1 MADIAPKLVELSVDK
16 LRSLHERLHKSE
28 ATPATIEVH
37 HLTTTEML
45 RRGMERPADDA
56 WDEFEIQVDYVTDV
70 DLNSFSNSLPLE
82 LIQEVIKETGSSIGN
97 VRLLLTTDGYQM
109 RIDPIDEDVN
119 KMLRQE
125 NGKWTVYNE
134 DGTRKFGT
142 YSTKADAEKRLA
154 QMHQFSKADNTPPKA
169 VRDAARRA
177 LDWIA
182 DGKAGGGFTSVGRTR
197 AGQLA
202 SGENISIE
210 TLKRMKSFFA
220 RHEVDKNALG
230 FSQGEKGYP
239 SAGRVAWDAWGGDAG
254 YAWAESMV
262 ARAEKDEKVA
272 KHNPGQHDQK
282 THGSWADGIAEA
294 INRGEHPKVEAENV
308 SAFLMSA
315 AKRTDHPD
323 LTELSVEG
331 TLLFGD
337 EGKGIAR
344 KDMPQIPGKER
355 ARFLAEIEQSDGITA
370 TAEEVDPKTL
380 KPIQKE
386 ISSARSGAIYN
397 KFREDGGIPQKE
409 RILISSD
416 GFVVDGH
423 HTWGASVGFA
433 FDNPGTTLPVY
444 RLSVTADEAMDISL
458 KWSTANG
465 FEGQAI
471 DAPAKKSLTWKPL
484 TKHEDHDQSTHGSWA
499 NSGSPK
505 LTIMGQNDGVNEFFN
520 ERTRVVRYQPEGK
533 EPTDY
538 VLYIDGLRGDT
549 VHAIKKP
556 TDGTTI
562 DGWSS
567 KSNRGVVGHLD
578 TTRMQEN
585 PWRKNSNDGK
595 STIVEV
601 SVSKPHQR
609 RGLASAM
616 LRFHRDMFPEQ
627 DLQHS
632 DALLPDGQ
640 AWAEVVKHGSHNQK
654 THGSW
659 ANGELAADKAPLKS
673 RSADA
678 VREASNLR
686 KQSEAVEPSITGLMQ
701 NIGEQVGGS
710 FAQLHQRLKSTD
722 SLARK
727 IDADAEKQY
736 GGDRA
741 KAASEISDAIRY
753 TMTVQDDGYTD
764 AVLATTKAL
773 EANGFKIRTKN
784 FWESGDPY
792 DGVNIKAEK
801 NGVKVEIQLHTPA
814 SLKTKTKELHDIY
827 EVYRKE
833 KNNSKRE
840 SSWNEMVK
848 IARKIPRPAKMD
860 VLLSTPTLTMQE
872 FETAEQAGLSKS
884 TLVDIMEARGG
895 QA

>member
-294 INRGEHPKVEAENV
+294 ILAGGHPEVEPENL
-308 SAFLMSA
+308 SAFLMKAS
-315 AKRTDHPD
+315 KRTDHPD
-323 LTELSVEG
+323 LTELSVKG
-331 TLLFGD
+331 TLLYGD
-337 EGKGIAR
+337 EGMGIAR

-355 ARFLAEIEQSDGITA
+355 GRFLAEIEKSKGITA
-370 TAEEVDPKTL
+370 EKEKVDPTTL
-380 KPIQKE
+380 KPVQKE
-386 ISSARSGAIYN
+386 ISAARSGAIYE
-397 KFREDGGIPQKE
+397 KFREDGNIPKDE

-416 GFVVDGH
+416 GYVIDGH
-423 HTWGASVGFA
+423 HTWGASVAFA
-433 FDNPGTTLPVY
+433 FDNPGTELPVY
-444 RLSVTADEAMDISL
+444 RLSVTAKEALDVSL
-458 KWSTANG
+458 EWSTANG

-471 DAPAKKSLTWKPL
+471 DAPAKKSLTWTPI
-484 TKHEDHDQSTHGSWA
+484 E
-499 NSGSPK
+499 
-505 LTIMGQNDGVNEFFN
+505 
-520 ERTRVVRYQPEGK
+520 
-533 EPTDY
+533 
-538 VLYIDGLRGDT
+538 
-549 VHAIKKP
+549 
-556 TDGTTI
+556 
-562 DGWSS
+562 
-567 KSNRGVVGHLD
+567 
-578 TTRMQEN
+578 
-585 PWRKNSNDGK
+585 
-595 STIVEV
+595 
-601 SVSKPHQR
+601 
-609 RGLASAM
+609 
-616 LRFHRDMFPEQ
+616 
-627 DLQHS
+627 
-632 DALLPDGQ
+632 
-640 AWAEVVKHGSHNQK
+640 KHGSHNQK

>member
-1 MADIAPKLVELSVDK
+1 MADIAPKLVELSADK

-37 HLTTTEML
+37 HLATTEML

-70 DLNSFSNSLPLE
+70 DLNSFSSSLPLD

-97 VRLLLTTDGYQM
+97 VRLVLTTEGYQM
-109 RIDPIDEDVN
+109 RIDPVEEMN

-142 YSTKADAEKRLA
+142 YATKAEAEKRLE

-182 DGKAGGGFTSVGRTR
+182 EGKAGSGFTAVGRGR
-197 AGQLA
+197 ASQLA

-220 RHEVDKNALG
+220 RHEVDKNAVG

-262 ARAEKDEKVA
+262 ARDKKDQEVA
-272 KHNPGQHDQK
+272 KHNQGKHDQK
-282 THGSWADGIAEA
+282 THGAWAGNVADA
-294 INRGEHPKVEAENV
+294 INNGEHPSIEPENV
-308 SAFLMSA
+308 TAFLMGA

-323 LTELSVEG
+323 LTELKVNG

-344 KDMPQIPGKER
+344 KDMPQIPSER
-355 ARFLAEIEQSDGITA
+355 RGEFLADLAKDGVEVT
-370 TAEEVDPKTL
+370 EESLDPKTL

-386 ISSARSGAIYN
+386 VSSSRSGAIYN
-397 KFREDGGIPQKE
+397 KYKEQGGIPQE
-409 RILISSD
+409 QRILISKD
-416 GFVVDGH
+416 GFVIDGH
-423 HTWGASVGFA
+423 HTWGAAVGFS
-433 FDNPGTTLPVY
+433 FDNKDAKLPVY
-444 RLSVTADEAMDISL
+444 RLSLNADEALSASL
-458 KWSTANG
+458 DWASSKG
-465 FEGQAI
+465 IEGQAI
-471 DAPAKKSLTWKPL
+471 DAPTKKNLTWTP
-484 TKHEDHDQSTHGSWA
+484 
-499 NSGSPK
+499 
-505 LTIMGQNDGVNEFFN
+505 
-520 ERTRVVRYQPEGK
+520 
-533 EPTDY
+533 
-538 VLYIDGLRGDT
+538 
-549 VHAIKKP
+549 
-556 TDGTTI
+556 
-562 DGWSS
+562 
-567 KSNRGVVGHLD
+567 
-578 TTRMQEN
+578 
-585 PWRKNSNDGK
+585 
-595 STIVEV
+595 VE
-601 SVSKPHQR
+601 
-609 RGLASAM
+609 
-616 LRFHRDMFPEQ
+616 
-627 DLQHS
+627 
-632 DALLPDGQ
+632 
-640 AWAEVVKHGSHNQK
+640 KHGSHDQRS
-654 THGSW
+654 HGSW
-659 ANGELAADKAPLKS
+659 ANGERAADEPALKS

-678 VREASNLR
+678 VREATNIR
-686 KQSEAVEPSITGLMQ
+686 QRSEAVEPAITGLMQ
-701 NIGEQVGGS
+701 NIGTQVGGE
-710 FAQLHQRLKSTD
+710 FAQLNQRLKSTD

-727 IDADAEKQY
+727 IDADAEKQFD
-736 GGDRA
+736 GDRA

-753 TMTVQDDGYTD
+753 TMTVPDDSYTD
-764 AVLATTKAL
+764 GVLATTKAL
-773 EANGFKIRTKN
+773 EANGFKLRTKN

-827 EVYRKE
+827 EGYRKE
-833 KNNSKRE
+833 VNNNKRKT
-840 SSWNEMVK
+840 SWDSMVK

-860 VLLSTPTLTMQE
+860 VLLSTPTLTMQQ
-872 FETAEQAGLSKS
+872 FETAQQAGLSKS
-884 TLVDIMEARGG
+884 TLVDIMEMRGG